1 MRKGLLELG
10 EKPSEAEIAKFLPQ
24 LSNDLPVSYINFLK
38 IHKGAVGDLPLQ
50 PFYFQLWELSEISDN
65 NSSYEVQNYLPDY
78 FGIGGNG
85 GGELLAL
92 NLKDKKI
99 YTIPF
104 IPMDEKDALL
114 VAESFEEFE
123 NIMGFTEQTES

>member
-10 EKPSEAEIAKFLPQ
+10 EKTSEAEIEKFLPQ
-24 LSNDLPVSYINFLK
+24 LSKDLPVSYINFLK
-38 IHKGAVGDLPLQ
+38 NHKGAQGDLPVQ
-50 PFYFQLWELSEISDN
+50 PYYFQLWEISEVSDN
-65 NSSYEVQNYLPDY
+65 NSGYEVQNYLPDY

-92 NLKDKKI
+92 NTKNKKV

-114 VAESFEEFE
+114 VAESFNEFE
-123 NIMGFTEQTES
+123 NIMGFTEKAES

>member
-1 MRKGLLELG
+1 MKKCLLELG
-10 EKPSEAEIAKFLPQ
+10 EKPSEAEIEKFLPQ
-24 LSNDLPVSYINFLK
+24 LSDDLPVSYINFLK
-38 IHKGAVGDLPLQ
+38 THKGAGGDLPVQ
-50 PFYFQLWELSEISDN
+50 PCYFQLWEISEISDN
-65 NSSYEVQNYLPDY
+65 NLGYEVQTYLPDY

-92 NLKDKKI
+92 NTKDKRI
-99 YTIPF
+99 YAIPF

-123 NIMGFTEQTES
+123 NIMGFAKETES